1 MRTILLAA
9 ALSALASSAFAGD
22 PGQPQKSTL
31 YVGDSGTAIALVF
44 PAGPDETVMSTVTD
58 RPSISSVDPIGSTAV
73 LVTLWQPGV
82 CSNISVSTSKQRYN
96 YKFCSE
102 QERVKG
108 SADSF
113 VVLSGVVDCL
123 RRGGN
128 RELCEQTVPE
138 NAKRTAQGTATSVL
152 PEEVTGRAD

>member
-1 MRTILLAA
+1 
-9 ALSALASSAFAGD
+9 
-22 PGQPQKSTL
+22 
-31 YVGDSGTAIALVF
+31 
-44 PAGPDETVMSTVTD
+44 MSTVTD
-58 RPSISSVDPIGSTAV
+58 RPSISSVDPVGSAAV

-82 CSNISVSTSKQRYN
+82 CSNVSVSTSKQRYD

-102 QERVKG
+102 RERVKG

-113 VVLSGVVDCL
+113 VVLSSVVDCL

-128 RELCEQTVPE
+128 RELCEQKVPG

-152 PEEVTGRAD
+152 PEEATGRAD